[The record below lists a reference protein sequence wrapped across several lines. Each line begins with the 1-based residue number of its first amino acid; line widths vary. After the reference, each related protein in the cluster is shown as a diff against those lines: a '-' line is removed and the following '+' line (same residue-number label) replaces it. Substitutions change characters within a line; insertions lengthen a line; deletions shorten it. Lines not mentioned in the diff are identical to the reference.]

1 MQATAI
7 NRDDKFKQGAADVNV
22 SGTASTKE
30 NIPDIGFSLHE
41 DRNVRK
47 SSARQSTSTAQQTQ

>member
-22 SGTASTKE
+22 SGAASTKE

-47 SSARQSTSTAQQTQ
+47 SSAR